1 MREIPGLQGG
11 VGEAEALPP
20 EVEDL
25 LVKAEADQGPQLDVH
40 PGPRLVVGVVDKVD
54 ASVQQLLGAQHL
66 PILLQPNYNFTIISE
81 YLVLYILL
89 FCENVLLKCL
99 TENQS

>member
-25 LVKAEADQGPQLDVH
+25 LIEAEADQGPQLDVH
-40 PGPRLVVGVVDKVD
+40 PRPSLVVGVVDEVD

-66 PILLQPNYNFTIISE
+66 PILLQSVKIFLHEIFPFWASS
-81 YLVLYILL
+81 YLKVLQSTSL
-89 FCENVLLKCL
+89 ENTDL
-99 TENQS
+99 